1 MNRIYPKRLDKRK
14 TTSTLLILIFAL
26 LISSNLFSQ
35 HNNNKERWITGEIM
49 TEATLLPV
57 PFSYVVN
64 NRTGVGKETDESGQ
78 FKMHIQTGDS
88 LHFRCMGYMDT
99 IWVASMTDLTFDT
112 LKLITQQKTYALD
125 EVDVIWFRSY
135 ASFKYRVA
143 NLKVE
148 TEPEI
153 KLNLNL
159 NATDLTA
166 LASAQA
172 QVGAG
177 VNFLAI
183 PTLITQQFKK
193 YKPNIPSDEKLYAR
207 FNELTS
213 RENLIALTGEQGPKL
228 DSFIVF
234 LRSKH
239 KISPTLP
246 DYEILAAIQLVYE
259 DFLAMNTDSIP

>member
-1 MNRIYPKRLDKRK
+1 MNRIYLTQLTERK
-14 TTSTLLILIFAL
+14 PIIAFIILTFILSA
-26 LISSNLFSQ
+26 SSNLFSQ
-35 HNNNKERWITGEIM
+35 HKIEKERLITGEIM
-49 TEATLLPV
+49 TETTRQPV

-64 NRTGVGKETDESGQ
+64 NRTGVGKETNEAGQ
-78 FKMHIQTGDS
+78 FKMHIQPGDS
-88 LHFRCMGYMDT
+88 ILFRCMGYMDT
-99 IWVASMTDLTFDT
+99 VWVASNIDLTSDT
-112 LKLITQQKTYALD
+112 LRLISQQKTYALN

-143 NLKVE
+143 NLKIE

-153 KLNLNL
+153 TLNLNI

-166 LASAQA
+166 LASGQAQA
-172 QVGAG
+172 GAG

-183 PTLITQQFKK
+183 PALISQQFKK
-193 YKPNIPSDEKLYAR
+193 YKPNNPSEEKLYAR

-213 RENLIALTGEQGPKL
+213 RENLIALTGEKGPKL
-228 DSFIVF
+228 DSFIVY

-239 KISPTLP
+239 KINPSLP

>member
-1 MNRIYPKRLDKRK
+1 MITLFSNQLFHRK
-14 TTSTLLILIFAL
+14 KTAICVYLILSL
-26 LISSNLFSQ
+26 SLPISLFSQ
-35 HNNNKERWITGEIM
+35 HNSKKEHWVSGEIL
-49 TEATLLPV
+49 TQTTNLPV

-64 NRTGVGKETDESGQ
+64 NRTGVGKETNESGQ
-78 FKMHIQTGDS
+78 FKMHIQLGDS
-88 LHFRCMGYMDT
+88 ILFRCMGYMDT
-99 IWVASMTDLTFDT
+99 VWVASSIDLTSDT
-112 LKLITQQKTYALD
+112 LKLITQQKTYALN

-159 NATDLTA
+159 NTSDLTA

-172 QVGAG
+172 QAGAG

-183 PTLITQQFKK
+183 PALIAQQFKK
-193 YKPNIPSDEKLYAR
+193 YKPIEPSEEKRYAR

-213 RENLIALTGEQGPKL
+213 RENLIALTGEKGPKL

-234 LRSKH
+234 LRTKH
-239 KISPTLP
+239 KINPTLP